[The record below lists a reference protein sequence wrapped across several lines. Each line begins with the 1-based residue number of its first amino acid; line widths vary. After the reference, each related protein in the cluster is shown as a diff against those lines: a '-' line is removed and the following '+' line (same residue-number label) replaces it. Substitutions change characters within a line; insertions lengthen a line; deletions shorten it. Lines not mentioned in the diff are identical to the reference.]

1 MNTEEIARKHAKAA
15 LREIMESIRKE
26 GAIDWN
32 AIIKKHMMLALNEAI
47 FQPYGKPGP

>member
-1 MNTEEIARKHAKAA
+1 VNIEEIARKHAQAA

-32 AIIKKHMMLALNEAI
+32 AIIKKHMMFALNEALHE
-47 FQPYGKPGP
+47 KLKS